1 MDIKDKKVL
10 VVGLGISGVAA
21 TKFLYEKGA
30 IVTVNDL
37 KDETQ
42 LSSALKQI
50 KGKYHYAMLGVKPN
64 ECFDGIE
71 LIIISPGVDF
81 NNPWVKE
88 AQSKGIEV
96 VSETELAYWF
106 IPCDIV
112 AITGTN
118 GKTTTTV
125 LTGEIFSSSG
135 RKTHVVGNIGI
146 AMTSKIN
153 EMQKDDIV
161 ICELSSFQIL
171 NCKKFAPKV
180 FTFLNL
186 TPDHLDKY
194 GTMERY
200 SESKAMMLDMM
211 EKDSYAILNYDD
223 EGVKKYDT
231 RVKGKLLWFSS
242 EAKEIPCDYNGAYVK
257 DDKMYFMLDGNEE
270 YITDVRDIRIMGR
283 HNLQNSLAAA
293 VMARIMGVSCECIK
307 STLHEFAGVEHRLE
321 LVGSH
326 KGITYINDSKGTN
339 TDAAITALK
348 AMNKPT
354 VLIAG
359 GYDKG
364 GDFDDYVKAF
374 KGVVSDVVITGATSE
389 KIRKCCDDNGFKNY
403 HVEKDFD
410 RAVKLAASLAKSGYN
425 VLLSPACASWDAF
438 DNYEQRGERF
448 KAIVKGLK

>member
-1 MDIKDKKVL
+1 MDLKDKKVL

-30 IVTVNDL
+30 IVTINDL
-37 KDETQ
+37 KDEAQ
-42 LSSALKQI
+42 LSNALKQI
-50 KGKYHYAMLGVKPN
+50 KGKYHHAMFGVKPN
-64 ECFDGIE
+64 ECFDDIE

-88 AQSKGIEV
+88 AQSRGIEV

-118 GKTTTTV
+118 GKTTTTA
-125 LTGEIFSSSG
+125 LTGEIFGNSG
-135 RKTHVVGNIGI
+135 RRTHVVGNIGI
-146 AMTSKIN
+146 AMTSKIH

-200 SESKAMMLDMM
+200 AESKAMMLDMM

-231 RVKGKLLWFSS
+231 RVKGELLWFSS
-242 EAKEIPCDYNGAYVK
+242 ETQEVPADYNGACVRN
-257 DDKMYFMLDGNEE
+257 DKMYFRLDGNEE
-270 YITDVRDIRIMGR
+270 YITDVKDIRIMGR

-293 VMARIMGVSCECIK
+293 VMARIMGVSCECIRD
-307 STLHEFAGVEHRLE
+307 TLHEFSGVEHRLE
-321 LVGSH
+321 LVGSY

-364 GDFDDYVKAF
+364 GAFDDYVKSF

-389 KIRKCCDDNGFKNY
+389 KIKKCCDDNGFTNY

-410 RAVKLAASLAKSGYN
+410 SAVNLAASLAKSGYN